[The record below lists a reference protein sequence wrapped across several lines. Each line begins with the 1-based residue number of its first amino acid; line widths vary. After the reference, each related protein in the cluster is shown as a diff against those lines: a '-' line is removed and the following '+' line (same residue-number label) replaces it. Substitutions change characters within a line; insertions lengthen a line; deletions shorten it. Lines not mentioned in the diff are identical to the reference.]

1 MTNTSIDTSD
11 AHTNGGARTSRTK
24 NTAVKPDVVAPSKT
38 DQVLKKLRTAKGVT
52 VAQIAETTGWQ
63 LHSVRGFLSGTVKKK
78 LSLNLVSE
86 VAKDGT
92 RRYRVIVA
100 AAEGEAAWGGRAP
113 ILPIRSLR
121 FRC

>member
-11 AHTNGGARTSRTK
+11 ENTKGGSRPSRTK
-24 NTAVKPDVVAPSKT
+24 STTAKSEVVAPSKT
-38 DQVLKKLRTAKGVT
+38 EQVLKKLRTAKGVT
-52 VAQIAETTGWQ
+52 VAQIAEATGWQ

-78 LSLNLVSE
+78 LSLNLMSE

-100 AAEGEAAWGGRAP
+100 VAEGDAA
-113 ILPIRSLR
+113 
-121 FRC
+121 

>member
-11 AHTNGGARTSRTK
+11 ARANGGSRTSRTK
-24 NTAVKPDVVAPSKT
+24 KTTVKPDVVAPSKT

-52 VAQIAETTGWQ
+52 VGQIAEATGWQ

-78 LSLNLVSE
+78 LGLNLVSE

-100 AAEGEAAWGGRAP
+100 AAEGDAA
-113 ILPIRSLR
+113 
-121 FRC
+121 